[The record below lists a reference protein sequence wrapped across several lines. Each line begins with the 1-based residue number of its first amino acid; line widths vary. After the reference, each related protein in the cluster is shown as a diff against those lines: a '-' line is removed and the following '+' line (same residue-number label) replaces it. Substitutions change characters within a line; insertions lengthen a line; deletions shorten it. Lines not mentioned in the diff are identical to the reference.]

1 MEERG
6 IISWVHADVAYTDK
20 RGTYLSGL
28 FGVVKPNKYTI
39 NKRPVL
45 RVIMNLIPLNGLFQ
59 VLRGDIN
66 YLPSATQWLPIFLQ
80 SGDQITRS
88 QADMSAAFY
97 LFELPVQWQ
106 KYMCFNFS
114 VKGHQLGFTGD
125 AAFKL
130 YRPTC
135 RVLPMG
141 WSSSVGIMQAISREV
156 LLSRGLPE
164 DREIRRG
171 VKPPPWFTQ
180 AASAATE
187 SRAWWQ
193 VYLDNFLS
201 ELRESSP
208 TMWLYSR
215 KLWRHG
221 IQLEF

>member
-1 MEERG
+1 
-6 IISWVHADVAYTDK
+6 
-20 RGTYLSGL
+20 
-28 FGVVKPNKYTI
+28 
-39 NKRPVL
+39 
-45 RVIMNLIPLNGLFQ
+45 
-59 VLRGDIN
+59 
-66 YLPSATQWLPIFLQ
+66 
-80 SGDQITRS
+80 
-88 QADMSAAFY
+88 
-97 LFELPVQWQ
+97 
-106 KYMCFNFS
+106 
-114 VKGHQLGFTGD
+114 
-125 AAFKL
+125 
-130 YRPTC
+130 
-135 RVLPMG
+135 
-141 WSSSVGIMQAISREV
+141 MQAISREV